1 MAREPHRPLTPPTL
15 AEALGVDP
23 NVVAG
28 SGTGQMRRRQFPDVP
43 EPAPRQVVPRSEVR
57 KREQATRLG
66 TNTPAPVVNIVGP
79 DDGRYRNVPDDG
91 SRRGQR
97 PNPQQQQQQ
106 EEKGFW
112 EKLMAHPD
120 LGDGLTTFGL
130 SLLAADAPGLQGLMQ
145 NIGVAGL
152 NTQAKLDKNA
162 DKRMA
167 TTIAAQQNQF
177 EQIKFLE
184 SMRQFEKTYGAK
196 MVQAAIES
204 VDPYHFGTDQT
215 AYYDAI
221 QQRLEIL
228 KEYAGGGGGQVS
240 KTPTYSVNDKGQTVV
255 K

>member
-1 MAREPHRPLTPPTL
+1 MEI
-15 AEALGVDP
+15 LGVTPSDGTP
-23 NVVAG
+23 RNYG
-28 SGTGQMRRRQFPDVP
+28 SGQNKRSAFPQTP
-43 EPAPRQVVPRSEVR
+43 EQAPRQVTPRSVVR
-57 KREQATRLG
+57 DRQDQARIG
-66 TNTPAPVVNIVGP
+66 TAQQAPAVSLVTP

-91 SRRGQR
+91 SRMSQT
-97 PNPQQQQQQ
+97 PNPARYTIPQQ

-130 SLLAADAPGLQGLMQ
+130 SLLAADAPGLKGLMQ

-152 NTQAKLDKNA
+152 NTQAKLDRNA
-162 DKRMA
+162 DKRIA
-167 TTIAAQQNQF
+167 GTIAAQQHQF

-204 VDPYHFGTDQT
+204 VDPNLYMGDQT
-215 AYYDAI
+215 GYYDAI

-228 KEYAGGGGGQVS
+228 NEYAGGGGEPVVR
-240 KTPTYSVNDKGQTVV
+240 TPTYAVDENGRTVV